1 MSNTIPCHRIVCF
14 VSVCFS
20 LLELT
25 FDHKSFIMRTHAAC
39 MQSVNLASRME
50 STWIPGKIQ
59 CTKAV
64 KDQAGKLFSFESR
77 GLLHVKGK
85 GEMEAFILTGRI
97 DGSAPLPP
105 VRPNLRQA
113 TQGKGGVNIFESLRK
128 LKSTREMLGEK
139 IGDMETHLEEE
150 GT

>member
-1 MSNTIPCHRIVCF
+1 M
-14 VSVCFS
+14 
-20 LLELT
+20 
-25 FDHKSFIMRTHAAC
+25 K
-39 MQSVNLASRME
+39 SVNLASRME
-50 STWIPGKIQ
+50 STGIPGKIQ

-113 TQGKGGVNIFESLRK
+113 MQGKGGVNIFESLRK
-128 LKSTREMLGEK
+128 LKSTRELLDEK
-139 IGDMETHLEEE
+139 IGNLETHLEEE
-150 GT
+150 DGGTNDA